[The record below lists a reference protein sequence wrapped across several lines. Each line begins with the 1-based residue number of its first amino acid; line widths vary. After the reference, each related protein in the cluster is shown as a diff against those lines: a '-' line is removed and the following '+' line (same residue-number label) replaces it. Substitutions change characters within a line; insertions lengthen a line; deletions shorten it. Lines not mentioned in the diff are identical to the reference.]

1 MGGGKRRYCRR
12 EVERKER
19 IKRKVEGRY
28 GMKFRVDSWKKM
40 SSYRMVEEL
49 DITVTQED
57 IEQIARRE
65 DQGSIPGLGRI

>member
-1 MGGGKRRYCRR
+1 MK
-12 EVERKER
+12 
-19 IKRKVEGRY
+19 EGRY
-28 GMKFRVDSWKKM
+28 GMKFREDSCKKM

>member
-1 MGGGKRRYCRR
+1 MK
-12 EVERKER
+12 
-19 IKRKVEGRY
+19 EGRY